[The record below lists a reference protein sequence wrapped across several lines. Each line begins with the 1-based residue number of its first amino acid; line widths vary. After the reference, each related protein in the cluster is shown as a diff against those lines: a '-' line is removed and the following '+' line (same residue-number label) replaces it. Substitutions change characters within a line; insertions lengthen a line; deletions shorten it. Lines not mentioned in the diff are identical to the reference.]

1 MSKHTRRLVWQMFGR
16 IDDLVFDR
24 DLMTNVLAILDL
36 FDLPSLLCHIGL
48 PTLMPV
54 V

>member
-1 MSKHTRRLVWQMFGR
+1 MCKHTRRLVGQMFGR

-24 DLMTNVLAILDL
+24 DFVTNVLTILDL
-36 FDLPSLLCHIGL
+36 FDMPSLLCHIGL